1 MPLISVGKH
10 ISATPE
16 EVFAVVADLENAPN
30 NLNGIEKVEILTEGP
45 IGLGT
50 RFRETRNILGVQG
63 TDELEITQFDAPH
76 GYVVK
81 CESSGTHFRIEFQ
94 LMHDIYGTH
103 LRVNC
108 DAQPKTIVAKMLFP
122 ITTFMSNTTQKC
134 IDAVLEEI
142 KRVAEANA
150 APVVHS

>member
-1 MPLISVGKH
+1 MPLITVRKH

-16 EVFAVVADLENAPN
+16 EVFAVVADLQNAPN
-30 NLNGIEKVEILTEGP
+30 NIKGIEALEILTEGP
-45 IGLGT
+45 IGTGT
-50 RFRETRNILGVQG
+50 RFRETRNILGTQG
-63 TDELEITQFDAPH
+63 TDELEITQFDPPH
-76 GYVVK
+76 GYVVE
-81 CESSGTHFRIEFQ
+81 CESSGTHFRTEFQ
-94 LMHDIYGTH
+94 LIPDIYGTH

-122 ITTFMSNTTQKC
+122 IATFMSNTTQKC

-142 KRVAEANA
+142 KRVAEESA